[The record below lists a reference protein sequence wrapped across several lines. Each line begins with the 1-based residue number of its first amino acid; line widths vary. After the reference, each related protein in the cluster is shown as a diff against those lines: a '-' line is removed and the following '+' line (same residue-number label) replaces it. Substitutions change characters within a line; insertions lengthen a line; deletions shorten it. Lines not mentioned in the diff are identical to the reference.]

1 MFNKKQF
8 DQTYVVK
15 RKLLTSIGPD
25 HLLKIPSN
33 YNELGGR

>member
-15 RKLLTSIGPD
+15 RKLLTIGTD
-25 HLLKIPSN
+25 HLFKIPSN